1 MYNKDINRHNTIY
14 ALASLGRWL
23 GICRRDIEEVVRR
36 VYGSAGQESQ
46 SLSQRLSHVRRAY
59 EGSKPYGRGTA
70 AAFLKEL
77 DKEAARELL
86 SVLGYRPKTVVD
98 RLLEAMAVGKDAVHD
113 AADKIRY
120 LNPKFLERELRAKA
134 ADYGLELVFAERRGG
149 DFAALIQARDG
160 YYIIY
165 GRIEEAKFAAE
176 RFRKWMGKPVE
187 RLGEDYLLAKTLRID
202 KAVYFISADRVRKI
216 EDPLDGETYIEIRT
230 VRAAD
235 GGYIREIFPI
245 DARED
250 AIKRITQDL
259 GLRMDGI
266 PSLLITQ
273 ARPVRDTIT
282 TGFFFLDG
290 RVVVRVDAEP
300 RRDVDK
306 LAELMKKIKEGF
318 RGAAKPL
325 ALVLVVV
332 SGSLLFAARQK
343 AQERRR
349 DYGDWQ
355 VVIVFGP
362 AGRAKTA
369 IIKTALNFLG
379 INDDVG
385 RSRFASE
392 NFIYQ
397 QGLYVLDTRPR
408 INTMANSSTIV
419 SVIDEIA
426 EVDERGVVKRSEK
439 MEELIK
445 MIGGL
450 STSTS
455 LTGARAKKRGK
466 GAEDFF
472 NVKRTII
479 GITNY
484 NPEMFLNLRDSAIAR
499 RLIIIEIDLPPPS
512 YIGLETYR

>member
-1 MYNKDINRHNTIY
+1 
-14 ALASLGRWL
+14 
-23 GICRRDIEEVVRR
+23 
-36 VYGSAGQESQ
+36 
-46 SLSQRLSHVRRAY
+46 
-59 EGSKPYGRGTA
+59 
-70 AAFLKEL
+70 
-77 DKEAARELL
+77 
-86 SVLGYRPKTVVD
+86 
-98 RLLEAMAVGKDAVHD
+98 
-113 AADKIRY
+113 
-120 LNPKFLERELRAKA
+120 
-134 ADYGLELVFAERRGG
+134 
-149 DFAALIQARDG
+149 
-160 YYIIY
+160 
-165 GRIEEAKFAAE
+165 
-176 RFRKWMGKPVE
+176 
-187 RLGEDYLLAKTLRID
+187 
-202 KAVYFISADRVRKI
+202 
-216 EDPLDGETYIEIRT
+216 
-230 VRAAD
+230 
-235 GGYIREIFPI
+235 
-245 DARED
+245 
-250 AIKRITQDL
+250 
-259 GLRMDGI
+259 
-266 PSLLITQ
+266 
-273 ARPVRDTIT
+273 
-282 TGFFFLDG
+282 
-290 RVVVRVDAEP
+290 
-300 RRDVDK
+300 
-306 LAELMKKIKEGF
+306 
-318 RGAAKPL
+318 
-325 ALVLVVV
+325 VV

-343 AQERRR
+343 AQEKRR

-355 VVIVFGP
+355 VVIVYGP

-419 SVIDEIA
+419 SAIDEIA
-426 EVDERGVVKRSEK
+426 EVDEKGVVKRSEK

-512 YIGLETYR
+512 YIGLETYRGYNIAGWLADVLGREEFWRLVEESVERQVKELGLARPSTILALSYAVAKMAEKETGDSIFMEAYKALEEIVVENAERVKEAITAVKTPEERFREYVLSRRDPRRPETLAELFARLRSRSRSSEPSDQTPTPGARRKTWLVKSRRWLAPASSSRTSSDT